1 MVPDADV
8 ATALSPEDGAAALF
22 AFGSVTSTIC
32 QGTSEGH
39 DHLCIDMQKVLALD
53 LEVYHLPI
61 LAPLGVI
68 WETLDVTLRW
78 QRRSFPT
85 LVPLTRRPTSNYP

>member
-1 MVPDADV
+1 MTTYASSD
-8 ATALSPEDGAAALF
+8 TQ
-22 AFGSVTSTIC
+22 T
-32 QGTSEGH
+32 
-39 DHLCIDMQKVLALD
+39 VLALD
-53 LEVYHLPI
+53 LEGDHLPT

-68 WETLDVTLRW
+68 WEPLDVTLRW